1 VNGLVTAPSAV
12 VRALAP
18 AGAALLWAAGG
29 SYDLVIWAIVG
40 CAALTMLSFWIAALC
55 SRSLTP

>member
-1 VNGLVTAPSAV
+1 VTAPSAV

-40 CAALTMLSFWIAALC
+40 CATLTMLSFWLATIY
-55 SRSLTP
+55 SRRLMP